1 MATNLA
7 INLSEDNMLAQV
19 TGPDDLKNYF
29 HMDPLGDLL
38 LLDNKMLPIPLSAPR
53 PVTAYQKIPPHTF
66 WNNRQTRQCTT
77 NTTSPPPKH
86 LHSTSLPDHHASS
99 PFHVTSPIPLEDI
112 RSIRKDLADDPNIP
126 KDVLL
131 RAMTD
136 LSQFQ
141 VSVNEHKAKLEQDFT
156 ARFETA
162 QKAMLQEM
170 QKHMDAFDNFRE
182 QALQEN
188 KSLRAELNSQR
199 STTNDLIDQNNAVR
213 QDLASENAALL
224 DKVKTLECELSN
236 LSHLQGR
243 SNEQLEAINVA
254 RRLTDRSP
262 SAYSQ
267 PIPSSQPWCPAGFDN
282 TAMFQPLL
290 ESLDRSINLQT
301 ANAKDHYIS
310 SAKVYD
316 GINPEEFGPW
326 LDEVSRLSNITHKTD
341 IEIALCTSKGD
352 LHQEINEMV
361 ECNYGWN
368 TMKSK
373 LRAKYSDYGTP
384 DMAIHKLST
393 FKQGSDKMHRYIFKF
408 GRLVEHA
415 HNIKAHDPTSKIL
428 SPTFIAGITNSHIRH
443 KLRWG
448 SSGKTLKEVYADAL
462 YQDQLQT
469 LRSVDFPETAPVSHV
484 DINAIDRDTCKKC
497 LKAGHWARNCTATV
511 KGNDHDF
518 DTQHGQSSDSQLSAD
533 IRALIKTLSNIYSQG
548 KFFPNMSH
556 TQNAQNT
563 PNTPSHKRHGQ
574 FPQNNH
580 RNNHEN
586 TNRGSNAFSNNRTS
600 LTYNRPNPRNRTG
613 GHRNFRSSNHTMV
626 HEMSQGEEPL
636 EECDCNECAET
647 PDEEGPLGS
656 PESPSSEDPKN

>member
-1 MATNLA
+1 MA
-7 INLSEDNMLAQV
+7 
-19 TGPDDLKNYF
+19 
-29 HMDPLGDLL
+29 
-38 LLDNKMLPIPLSAPR
+38 
-53 PVTAYQKIPPHTF
+53 
-66 WNNRQTRQCTT
+66 
-77 NTTSPPPKH
+77 
-86 LHSTSLPDHHASS
+86 
-99 PFHVTSPIPLEDI
+99 
-112 RSIRKDLADDPNIP
+112 
-126 KDVLL
+126 
-131 RAMTD
+131 D

-141 VSVNEHKAKLEQDFT
+141 VSVDEHKAKLEQDFT
-156 ARFETA
+156 VRFETA
-162 QKAMLQEM
+162 QKAMIQEM
-170 QKHMDAFDNFRE
+170 QKHMSAFDKFRE

-199 STTNDLIDQNNAVR
+199 STTNDLIDQNNAAR
-213 QDLASENAALL
+213 QDLANENAALL
-224 DKVKTLECELSN
+224 DKVKTLEYELSN

-243 SNEQLEAINVA
+243 SNEQLEAINVT

-393 FKQGSDKMHRYIFKF
+393 FKQGPDKMHRYILKF

-511 KGNDHDF
+511 KGNDHGF

-533 IRALIKTLSNIYSQG
+533 IRALIKTLSDMYSQG
-548 KFFPNMSH
+548 KSFPNMSH

-563 PNTPSHKRHGQ
+563 HTHSHKRHGQ
-574 FPQNNH
+574 FPQHNR

-586 TNRGSNAFSNNRTS
+586 TNRGSNAFSNSRTS
-600 LTYNRPNPRNRTG
+600 LSYNRPNPHNRTS
-613 GHRNFRSSNHTMV
+613 GHRNLRSSSHTMV

-636 EECDCNECAET
+636 EECDCNECVET
-647 PDEEGPLGS
+647 PEEEGPLGS